1 MLKIENLCKRF
12 DEKTVFTDFS
22 FDFEDKGIYALVGE
36 SGIGKTTLLRIIA
49 GLDKEYDGRVFGGG
63 IGRVSVAFQE
73 HRLFPHLSAIE
84 NVVFAVSDR
93 KDKAVC
99 EKAENILK
107 KLGISEEDFSQLPSA
122 LSGGMKQR
130 ISLAR
135 AIIKEADILLLDEPT
150 KELDSYNADLV
161 RRLILEQKEKRL
173 VIISTHSEQ
182 DLLSLGAEIIPI

>member
-12 DEKTVFTDFS
+12 DEKAVFTDFS

-63 IGRVSVAFQE
+63 IGSVSVAFQE
-73 HRLFPHLSAIE
+73 HRLFPNLSAIE
-84 NVVFAVSDR
+84 NVVFAVSNR

-107 KLGISEEDFSQLPSA
+107 KLGISEEDFPLLPSA

-161 RRLILEQKEKRL
+161 RRLILEQKKKRL